1 MKKFRHITAILSL
14 VAVSAVFDSCSKS
27 FLEKPVLGSLSE
39 EVLANDKGLQRLL
52 IGTYAALDGQN
63 VGGGTWES
71 APDNWIYGSVAGADA
86 HKGSD
91 ATDQPP
97 IDRIGT
103 GNSDPS
109 NGFFN
114 AKWVANYE
122 GIARANAVLRVA
134 ALAEDISAEN
144 LKLYQGEARF
154 LRAHYY
160 FDLKK
165 MFNMVPY
172 VDETTTDLK
181 APNDA
186 DIWPMIVA
194 DFQFAY
200 DNLNDNAPAVGRVN
214 KWAAAAYLAKAL
226 VYQKKFTE
234 AIPIFTAIITNGKN
248 SNGVAYGLNDRYED
262 NFDPAKKNGKES
274 VFAIQMV
281 ANAGTGDISSGN
293 AGSMLNF
300 PYGDSPFGCCGFY
313 QPTFDLV
320 NSFRTD
326 ATGLPFLTTYN
337 SELVKNDM
345 GIESSAAFTTYAG
358 NLDPRLDWTAG
369 RRGIPYKDWG
379 IHPGKKWIRDQN
391 YSGPYAP
398 KKNIY
403 WQSTKDTYSDRISW
417 APGSAIN
424 INVIRFAD
432 VLLLAAEAEAQA
444 GSLTK
449 AQDYVNMVRAR
460 AAKPETIVY
469 KYVNDATPLAG
480 FSTTPAANY
489 VVATYPVGSAAFS
502 SKENALAAIYFER
515 KIELAMEGHRY
526 FDLTR
531 WGIAPTALNA
541 YFTYEGQFTNDV
553 KGGRFT
559 AGKNE
564 YYPIPQTQ
572 IDLSTKE
579 GTPTLKQNPGY

>member
-172 VDETTTDLK
+172 VDETVDYGTGIDK
-181 APNDA
+181 VPNNV
-186 DIWPMIVA
+186 DIWSKIEA
-194 DFQFAY
+194 DFKYAQ
-200 DNLNDNAPAVGRVN
+200 DNLPATQSSVGRAN
-214 KWAAAAYLAKAL
+214 KWAAAAYLAKAGYE
-226 VYQKKFTE
+226 VEVFE
-234 AIPIFTAIITNGKN
+234 KN
-248 SNGVAYGLNDRYED
+248 PEIGG
-262 NFDPAKKNGKES
+262 
-274 VFAIQMV
+274 
-281 ANAGTGDISSGN
+281 
-293 AGSMLNF
+293 
-300 PYGDSPFGCCGFY
+300 
-313 QPTFDLV
+313 
-320 NSFRTD
+320 
-326 ATGLPFLTTYN
+326 
-337 SELVKNDM
+337 
-345 GIESSAAFTTYAG
+345 
-358 NLDPRLDWTAG
+358 
-369 RRGIPYKDWG
+369 
-379 IHPGKKWIRDQN
+379 
-391 YSGPYAP
+391 
-398 KKNIY
+398 
-403 WQSTKDTYSDRISW
+403 
-417 APGSAIN
+417 
-424 INVIRFAD
+424 
-432 VLLLAAEAEAQA
+432 
-444 GSLTK
+444 
-449 AQDYVNMVRAR
+449 RAR
-460 AAKPETIVY
+460 QLE
-469 KYVNDATPLAG
+469 
-480 FSTTPAANY
+480 
-489 VVATYPVGSAAFS
+489 VA
-502 SKENALAAIYFER
+502 
-515 KIELAMEGHRY
+515 EGY
-526 FDLTR
+526 
-531 WGIAPTALNA
+531 
-541 YFTYEGQFTNDV
+541 
-553 KGGRFT
+553 
-559 AGKNE
+559 
-564 YYPIPQTQ
+564 
-572 IDLSTKE
+572 
-579 GTPTLKQNPGY
+579 